1 MHSSLSNTA
10 ALLLTCFLAL
20 SLGACTSAP
29 TPAARE
35 ASTATVEADGWPRMV
50 TDETGDLIKIPSKPK
65 RIVSTS
71 VSVTGTLLSLDAPV
85 VGTAVAPQSP
95 ATDKHGF
102 LAQWADVASKHS
114 VDALYEIGSFD
125 LEAIRDRKPDLILV
139 SASGADSELEHLDQ
153 LRDIAPTLLVDYT
166 EEQWT
171 SLSADLAKATGTE
184 ATSTRN
190 NEIIKQRV
198 ASLKQSLAIS
208 SGTTASILSYHQR
221 NISPVA
227 QSTGPHAQLFE
238 ALGFTVVD
246 PPEEFD
252 TSTQEREDFSFTSY
266 DGLAKSLS
274 GDAAFLLSSDPEI
287 SEQFSSD
294 ESLAHIPS
302 IRQGNVF
309 ALQESFLMDFYSA
322 QKILDYFENDFP
334 GLKPE
339 TQTQD

>member
-1 MHSSLSNTA
+1 MHSILPKA
-10 ALLLTCFLAL
+10 AGLILTCFLAL

-29 TPAARE
+29 NPEARE

-50 TDETGDLIKIPSKPK
+50 TDETGDLIKIPSKPE

-102 LAQWADVASKHS
+102 LSQWADVASKHS

-184 ATSTRN
+184 AASTRN
-190 NEIIKQRV
+190 NEIIKQRF
-198 ASLKQSLAIS
+198 ASLKESLAIP
-208 SGTTASILSYHQR
+208 SGTTASILSYHQG

-274 GDAAFLLSSDPEI
+274 GDATFLLSSDPEI
-287 SEQFSSD
+287 LQQFSSD
-294 ESLAHIPS
+294 ETLAHIPS

-322 QKILDYFENDFP
+322 QEILDYFDSDYP

>member
-1 MHSSLSNTA
+1 MHSSLSKATT
-10 ALLLTCFLAL
+10 LILTCFLAL
-20 SLGACTSAP
+20 SLGACTPAP
-29 TPAARE
+29 HSDVRE
-35 ASTATVEADGWPRMV
+35 ASTAKVQADGWPRVV
-50 TDETGDLIKIPSKPK
+50 TDETGDRINIPSKPE

-85 VGTAVAPQSP
+85 IGTSVAPQGP

-102 LAQWADVASKHS
+102 LIQWADVASKRS

-139 SASGADSELEHLDQ
+139 SASGADSELEHLEQ
-153 LRDIAPTLLVDYT
+153 LREIAPTLLVDYT
-166 EEQWT
+166 DEKWS

-184 ATSTRN
+184 AAETRN
-190 NEIIKQRV
+190 NEAIKQRV
-198 ASLKQSLAIS
+198 ASLKQSLAIP
-208 SGTTASILSYHQR
+208 SGTTVSILSYHPG
-221 NISPVA
+221 NISPIA

-252 TSTQEREDFSFTSY
+252 TSTHEREDFSFTSY
-266 DGLAKSLS
+266 DGLATSLT
-274 GDAAFLLSSDPEI
+274 GEATFLLSSDPEI

-294 ESLAHIPS
+294 ETLAHIPS

-334 GLKPE
+334 GLNPE